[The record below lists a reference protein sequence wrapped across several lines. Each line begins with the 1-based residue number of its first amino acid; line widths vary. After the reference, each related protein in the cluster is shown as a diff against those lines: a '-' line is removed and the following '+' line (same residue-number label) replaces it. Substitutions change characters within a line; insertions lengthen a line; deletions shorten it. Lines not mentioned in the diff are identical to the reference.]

1 MNAAIVTP
9 PRSLSAA
16 PAEAVNTAS
25 REPRSFGSYQAQSI
39 LLSALV
45 VFVGS
50 AAIHYATQGVAI
62 EAVGLGLFL
71 SFWIGAGFGFLV
83 GGVRWGLEQF
93 ELDH

>member
-1 MNAAIVTP
+1 MNAAIVTH
-9 PRSLSAA
+9 PRSISTAA
-16 PAEAVNTAS
+16 TETVASRS
-25 REPRSFGSYQAQSI
+25 REPRSFGSYQAQSV

-50 AAIHYATQGVAI
+50 AAIHYATQGGAI
-62 EAVGLGLFL
+62 EAIGLGLFL